1 MFDSIMRLAAS
12 NANTQVQALADVSIN
27 VSNMQT
33 TGYKNKRFEYYLT
46 MDNRLVGKEITDT
59 AQGDRALTNRP
70 LDICIE
76 GPGYIP
82 VTQPDGAT
90 AYTRAG
96 GLEVNSQG
104 YIVTKHGDLV
114 GDGIK
119 LPADYKSLHIDED
132 GKVSVKTSKSGLGY
146 DTVGKIKLVNFRNA
160 AGLKDVG
167 YNKLVPTT
175 ESGEPLKDK
184 ESLIQQ
190 HSLERSNTDI
200 HEEVERVLRLNA
212 SIISNYRIIKF
223 SDDLYRQSVN
233 LRQ

>member
-1 MFDSIMRLAAS
+1 MFDSIMRLSAS
-12 NANTQVQALADVSIN
+12 NANTQTQALANVSIN
-27 VSNMQT
+27 IANMNT
-33 TGYKNKRFEYYLT
+33 VGYKNKRFEYYLT
-46 MDNRLVGKEITDT
+46 MDNRLVGQEVTDT
-59 AQGDRALTNRP
+59 AQGNRMLTNRP
-70 LDICIE
+70 LDICVE

-82 VTQPDGAT
+82 VTQPDGMT
-90 AYTRAG
+90 AYTRDG
-96 GLEVNSQG
+96 SFEVNSQG
-104 YIVTKHGDLV
+104 YIVSKRGDMV

-146 DTVGKIKLVNFRNA
+146 DTIGKIKLVNFRNPA
-160 AGLKDVG
+160 ALKDIG
-167 YNKLVPTT
+167 YNKLVATN
-175 ESGEPLKDK
+175 ESGEPLKDQ
-184 ESLIQQ
+184 ESQIRQ
-190 HSLERSNTDI
+190 HSLERSNTEI